1 MKFRLSQEQRWQ
13 RRLRRWEIQGGEG
26 PVLLD
31 TEWGWLVGAWAPNG
45 STFKAEAMTVR
56 HPSCSWWGR
65 ALTQPPQEVWVLALG
80 RPVADAVVYE
90 MAAIGALWL
99 TLMAVLPMWGI
110 IGSFLLAT
118 ATVLA
123 AASAITVAR
132 GRRLR
137 SVSMSSDHG
146 RQVLQ
151 LAADVDHATLW
162 KAIVDPDVAEA
173 LTHRSELPS
182 YDTTPLVPE
191 GHYEMYNQPP
201 WDTAE
206 PGDG

>member
-1 MKFRLSQEQRWQ
+1 MRYRLSQEQQ
-13 RRLRRWEIQGGEG
+13 RQCIRRWEMQAGEG
-26 PVLLD
+26 PMLVEA
-31 TEWGWLVGAWAPNG
+31 EWGWLVGTWSKNG
-45 STFKAEAMTVR
+45 SKVKAEAVTVR
-56 HPSCSWWGR
+56 QPRCSWWGR
-65 ALTQPPQEVWVLALG
+65 VLTRPTQKVWVLALG
-80 RPVADAVVYE
+80 RGVEITVVYE
-90 MAAIGALWL
+90 VAAIGVL
-99 TLMAVLPMWGI
+99 TLMAMLPMWGI

-123 AASAITVAR
+123 VSSAITVAR

-151 LAADVDHATLW
+151 LASDVDHATLW
-162 KAIVDPDVAEA
+162 EAICDPDVAEA
-173 LTHRSELPS
+173 LTHSFELPS
-182 YDTTPLVPE
+182 YDTTPVVPE

-206 PGDG
+206 PGEG